1 MTMMVPNHVR
11 LNMRYRG
18 PMESVKVYR
27 SQQDISANL
36 TLLRKQMEAL
46 RQRLESYQTSVYEGK
61 PYSVVE
67 KSVPVRMEHVA
78 RQIDII
84 ERGVRRG

>member
-1 MTMMVPNHVR
+1 MMVPSQVR

-18 PMESVKVYR
+18 PMESVKAHR
-27 SQQDISANL
+27 MQQDLKANI

-46 RQRLESYQTSVYEGK
+46 KQRLENYQTSVYEGK

>member
-1 MTMMVPNHVR
+1 MMAPSQVR

-18 PMESVKVYR
+18 PMESAKAHR
-27 SQQDISANL
+27 MQQDLKANI

-46 RQRLESYQTSVYEGK
+46 KQRLEGYQTSVYEGK

-67 KSVPVRMEHVA
+67 NSVPVRMKHVA

-84 ERGVRRG
+84 ERGVHRG